1 MEGTHLMAKKQTAS
15 VAVAPQTAERL
26 PANKNSFGVRLKK
39 SFIKYNW
46 LYVFLIPTVLFYIL
60 FCYVPMG
67 GIIIAFKKYTGALS
81 IWESKWVGLK
91 WFKSFFGSY
100 YAAEIIGNTLRISF
114 YSLATFPIPIILA
127 LMLNEIQHPTYKKI
141 CQTVMYAPHFISV
154 VVMVSMINL
163 FFHPSYG
170 FINNWIAALGG
181 ERVEFLTNPE
191 IFPHLYVW
199 SGVWQG
205 MGWGCIVYV
214 AALSAVDP
222 ALHEAA
228 TLDGASRLQRILHIN
243 IPTILP
249 TIIIMLILNTG
260 SIMSVGGDKVLLM
273 LNDLNR
279 EKAEVISTFV
289 YNRGLVSGDYSYAA
303 AVDMFTNIVNMT
315 LLLTVNWISGKVSE
329 TSLF

>member
-1 MEGTHLMAKKQTAS
+1 MEGKRLMSKKQTGS
-15 VAVAPQTAERL
+15 VAVAPQNAERL
-26 PANKNSFGVRLKK
+26 PAKNNSFGVRLKK

-46 LYVFLIPTVLFYIL
+46 LYLFLVPTILFYIL

-67 GIIIAFKKYTGALS
+67 GIVIAFKKYNGVLS

-100 YAAEIIGNTLRISF
+100 YAAEVIGNTLRVSF

-127 LMLNEIQHPTYKKI
+127 LMLNEIQHPGYKKF

-170 FINNWIAALGG
+170 FVNNWIEALGG
-181 ERVEFLTNPE
+181 TRVEFLTKPS
-191 IFPHLYVW
+191 IFAHLYVW

-222 ALHEAA
+222 SLHEAA
-228 TLDGASRLQRILHIN
+228 TLDGASRMQRIIHIN

-303 AVDMFTNIVNMT
+303 AVDMFTNVVNMT